1 MAKKSQNEKMA
12 PAPVAVATHEKTKRK
27 SYLEVVSKAKKAIFG
42 QKMPFCS
49 PVGSVWQHIANP
61 TLEYENSEFSAI
73 IKWC

>member
-27 SYLEVVSKAKKAIFG
+27 SSLEVGFIAKIAIFG

-61 TLEYENSEFSAI
+61 TPDSEFSEFFTI